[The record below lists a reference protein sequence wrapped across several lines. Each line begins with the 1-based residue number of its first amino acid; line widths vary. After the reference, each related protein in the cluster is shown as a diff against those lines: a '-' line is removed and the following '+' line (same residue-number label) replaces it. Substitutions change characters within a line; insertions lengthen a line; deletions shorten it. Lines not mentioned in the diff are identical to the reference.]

1 MKKLEYSQ
9 IARQK
14 LKELQGDLL
23 QKFGEAFA
31 KKSVKRM
38 TTAVR
43 RLEQFADSGV
53 QIAEMYDK
61 DTDYWYIFVNHNYF
75 VYRVEDEKVIVVQIF
90 NEKEDFM
97 QKLFGISGRT
107 QESVDFWGE

>member
-43 RLEQFADSGV
+43 RLEQFADSDV
-53 QIAEMYDK
+53 QIAEMYDI

-107 QESVDFWGE
+107 QESIEYWGE

>member
-9 IARQK
+9 IARKK
-14 LKELQGDLL
+14 LKELKEDLTH
-23 QKFGEAFA
+23 KFGESFA
-31 KKSVKRM
+31 QKSMKRM
-38 TTAVR
+38 ATAVR
-43 RLEQFADSGV
+43 RLEQFSDSGV
-53 QIAEMYDK
+53 QIAEMYDV
-61 DTDYWYIFVNHNYF
+61 DTDYWYVFVNHNYL
-75 VYRVEDEKVIVVQIF
+75 VYRVEGDQVIVVQIF

>member
-14 LKELQGDLL
+14 LKKLKRDLS
-23 QKFGEAFA
+23 QKFGLSFA
-31 KKSVKRM
+31 KKSIKRM
-38 TTAVR
+38 TTSVR

-53 QIAEMYDK
+53 QIAEMYDI
-61 DTDYWYIFVNHNYF
+61 DTDYWYVFVNHNYF
-75 VYRVEDEKVIVVQIF
+75 VYRVEDDKVIVVQIF

-97 QKLFGISGRT
+97 QKLFGITGRT
-107 QESVDFWGE
+107 QESIDYWGE